1 MNTNSPSPKL
11 PAIQWY
17 VGDWRK
23 DPGVQAL
30 DYEHRGV
37 WFEIL
42 MLMWESEFRGKL
54 LLNGGPMPDEALAR
68 LLGLPLD
75 KTKQILSKLL
85 AYGVADREADTEAL
99 YCRRMVRD
107 ELERRQ
113 KVEAGRLGG
122 QATQEARRQ
131 AEGQPTGDRTP
142 TSSVSSSPSVAT
154 SNTYTDTFEQ
164 WWNSYPR
171 KVKKHRS
178 FTCWKARLKEGVTVE
193 ELTAA
198 LERYNTKLKAEGTEE
213 EFIQHPTTFLAKG
226 GGYVEEWKLKRT
238 SVPGT
243 QGGAEGGILDPK
255 FSQPMEP
262 IIHERPPPVDGETK
276 GNVGKLAEGLIERAK
291 VKT

>member
-1 MNTNSPSPKL
+1 MSRDSPIQASPKL
-11 PAIQWY
+11 PAVQWY

-85 AYGVADREADTEAL
+85 SYGVADREADTEAL
-99 YCRRMVRD
+99 FNRRMVRD

-131 AEGQPTGDRTP
+131 AEGQPTGERTP
-142 TSSVSSSPSVAT
+142 TSSVSVAVSPSS
-154 SNTYTDTFEQ
+154 SNTYTVSFEE
-164 WWNSYPR
+164 WWNEYPR
-171 KVKKHRS
+171 KIEKVKTYRA
-178 FTCWKARLKEGVTVE
+178 WKARLKAGATVE
-193 ELTAA
+193 ELTEG
-198 LERYNTKLKAEGTEE
+198 LERYVKYITATGIKAKYPATFLGPDKHWEE
-213 EFIQHPTTFLAKG
+213 E
-226 GGYVEEWKLKRT
+226 YR
-238 SVPGT
+238 VPEKTVGT
-243 QGGAEGGILDPK
+243 QGGADGAVLPAK
-255 FSQPMEP
+255 FSEPMVP
-262 IIHERPPPVDGETK
+262 IIHERPCPPDGEAR
-276 GNVGKLAEGLIERAK
+276 GNVGKLSKGLLERAK
-291 VKT
+291 VKA